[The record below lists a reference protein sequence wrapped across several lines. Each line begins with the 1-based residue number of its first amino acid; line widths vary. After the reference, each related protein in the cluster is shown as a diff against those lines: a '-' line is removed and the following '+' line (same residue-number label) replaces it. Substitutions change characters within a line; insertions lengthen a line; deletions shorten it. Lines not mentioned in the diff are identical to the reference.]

1 MPLQRNLMALE
12 PGNIPTAAQLQ
23 YVLQPA
29 LVFAPGPST
38 CGSFDKMALVIF
50 SDSEK
55 LLSLLV
61 LNSLD
66 DSEFLDINDKVG
78 LLYSVGKILG
88 SSRRIFLSQISFFF
102 RE

>member
-1 MPLQRNLMALE
+1 MASE
-12 PGNIPTAAQLQ
+12 PGNVPIAAQLQ

-29 LVFAPGPST
+29 LVFAQGPST
-38 CGSFDKMALVIF
+38 CGGFDKMALIIL

-66 DSEFLDINDKVG
+66 DSEFLDINDKVSP
-78 LLYSVGKILG
+78 LYSIGKILG
-88 SSRRIFLSQISFFF
+88 SS
-102 RE
+102 

>member
-1 MPLQRNLMALE
+1 MAL
-12 PGNIPTAAQLQ
+12 IIL
-23 YVLQPA
+23 
-29 LVFAPGPST
+29 
-38 CGSFDKMALVIF
+38 

-78 LLYSVGKILG
+78 PLYSIGKILG
-88 SSRRIFLSQISFFF
+88 SS
-102 RE
+102 

>member
-1 MPLQRNLMALE
+1 MALE
-12 PGNIPTAAQLQ
+12 PGNIPTATQLQ

-38 CGSFDKMALVIF
+38 CGRFDKLALIIL

-61 LNSLD
+61 LNTLD

-78 LLYSVGKILG
+78 SLYSIGKILG
-88 SSRRIFLSQISFFF
+88 SS
-102 RE
+102 